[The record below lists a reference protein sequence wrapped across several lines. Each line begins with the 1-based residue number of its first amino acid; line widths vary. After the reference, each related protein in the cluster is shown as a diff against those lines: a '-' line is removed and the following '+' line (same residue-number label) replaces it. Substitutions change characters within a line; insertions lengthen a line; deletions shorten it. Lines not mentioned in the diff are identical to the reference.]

1 MRLMDM
7 DYMIWPVMSGN
18 GVRIGMA
25 VIIIVVHQQR
35 THQGRAQAHPGCCG
49 VVIGTAIRTA
59 CG

>member
-1 MRLMDM
+1 LRLMDM

-18 GVRIGMA
+18 GVRIGMERT
-25 VIIIVVHQQR
+25 IIVVHQQR
-35 THQGRAQAHPGCCG
+35 THQGWAQAHTGCCG